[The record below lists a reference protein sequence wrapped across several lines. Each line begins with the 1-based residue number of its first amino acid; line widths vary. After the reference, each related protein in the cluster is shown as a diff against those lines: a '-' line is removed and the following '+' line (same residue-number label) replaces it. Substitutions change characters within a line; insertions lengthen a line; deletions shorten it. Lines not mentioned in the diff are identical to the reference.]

1 MTRHRSNP
9 EDSRHYSDWV
19 NAAYDDLRA
28 AKLLLDDNTLNNCT
42 AFHCQ
47 QCAEKA
53 LKSFILY
60 KTHQTVDGH
69 NLTWLCRRAAGLDES
84 FKQWLQESATLN
96 RYYIETRYPTD
107 IPTEI
112 SDATVYRLYKLTE
125 EMFNYVTD
133 EVGLTDRLDDLDA
146 Y

>member
-1 MTRHRSNP
+1 MRPTRHSG
-9 EDSRHYSDWV
+9 DSRKFFDWLEI
-19 NAAYDDLRA
+19 AAGDLLA
-28 AKLLLDDNTLNNCT
+28 ARLLLEQGQCVEVA

-47 QCAEKA
+47 QGMEKA
-53 LKSFILY
+53 LKAYLIDRTGVL
-60 KTHQTVDGH
+60 VDGH
-69 NLTWLCRRAAGLDES
+69 NLTWLCRRAAELDDS

-125 EMFNYVTD
+125 EMFYYVTD